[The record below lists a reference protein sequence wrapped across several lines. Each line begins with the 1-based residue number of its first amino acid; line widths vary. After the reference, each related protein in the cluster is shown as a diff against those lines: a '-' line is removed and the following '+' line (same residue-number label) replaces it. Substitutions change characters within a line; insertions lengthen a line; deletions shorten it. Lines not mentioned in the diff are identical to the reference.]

1 MQYARE
7 LYTSKPV
14 MLITIN
20 RTYRPNMT
28 DTELYEATRKWW
40 VVGERRERA
49 KYAVATYRG
58 ETLEAY
64 EIHEWYPEQYEGKTR
79 WVFRGEIADHET
91 RREIVGKS
99 VRHLREQ
106 GAANPIYYLNC

>member
-7 LYTSKPV
+7 LHTSEPV

-40 VVGERRERA
+40 VIGKRRECA

-64 EIHEWYPEQYEGKTR
+64 EIHEWYPEEYEGKTR
-79 WVFRGEIADHET
+79 WIFRGEIAGFQI
-91 RREIVGKS
+91 REELVDKS
-99 VRHLREQ
+99 VKHLRKQ
-106 GAANPIYYLNC
+106 GNSNPISYLNC

>member
-1 MQYARE
+1 MQYTRE
-7 LYTSKPV
+7 LHTSEPV

-40 VVGERRERA
+40 VVGERREGA
-49 KYAVATYRG
+49 EYAVATYRG

-64 EIHEWYPEQYEGKTR
+64 EIHEWYPELYQGKQR
-79 WVFRGEIADHET
+79 WVFRGAIADHET
-91 RREIVGKS
+91 RREMVGKS

-106 GAANPIYYLNC
+106 GAANPILYHNC

>member
-1 MQYARE
+1 MN
-7 LYTSKPV
+7 YTGNLVTSEPV

-28 DTELYEATRKWW
+28 DSELYEASRKWW
-40 VVGERRERA
+40 RVSGRRERA

-64 EIHEWYPEQYEGKTR
+64 EIHEWYPEQYQGKQR
-79 WVFRGEIADHET
+79 WVFRGEIAGYAV
-91 RREIVGKS
+91 RRDMVGKS
-99 VRHLREQ
+99 VKHLRKQ
-106 GAANPIYYLNC
+106 GNSNPILYHKC